1 MTDQQIV
8 PASEPDKI
16 KLRFDFIGMVFALAI
31 SQVGLEIGDF
41 FKYNISII
49 RHFYVLSHLILS
61 VYVIASSWIGWQ
73 TSKSDGNHQ
82 PINNVFD
89 RSFLVLL
96 VDLVLVFLYF
106 ILVKGVE
113 KPIDNK
119 IIAESHT
126 EIHWSMWIFLV
137 YVIWDILTK
146 LYIKDKKTQL
156 HKWDIVGYTKGS
168 YQAILCLIIIYFF
181 VRPMNLYHTCP
192 KVVITD
198 LALLC
203 IFILFRG
210 LKVVKVFDGISYK
223 IWQYAYCVF
232 GPVLVLVICLIA
244 NNILI
249 K

>member
-1 MTDQQIV
+1 MTAQQTV
-8 PASEPDKI
+8 PSSEPDKI

-49 RHFYVLSHLILS
+49 HHFYVLSHLILS

-96 VDLVLVFLYF
+96 VDLILVFFYF

-113 KPIDNK
+113 KPTNNK

-126 EIHWSMWIFLV
+126 ETHWSIWIFLV

-146 LYIKDKKTQL
+146 LYIKDKKTL
-156 HKWDIVGYTKGS
+156 VHKWELEAYFKGS
-168 YQAILCLIIIYFF
+168 YQAILCILLIYFLI
-181 VRPMNLYHTCP
+181 RPMNTYHSCI
-192 KVVITD
+192 KVVLTD

-210 LKVVKVFDGISYK
+210 MKVVKIFDGITYK
-223 IWQYAYCVF
+223 FLQYLYCVI
-232 GPVLVLVICLIA
+232 GPVLVLAACLIA
-244 NNILI
+244 NNYLI